1 MRIALIHNSLN
12 ASGGAERLALAF
24 AKALK
29 ESGHSVD
36 LYVMEKTLWYK
47 VEKLTSYN
55 HNVIDNEY
63 VLSYYGVIPFSSI
76 YGSFLGWF
84 SRDIVGIHEV
94 RRRKYDVIVATTQT
108 LVPTF
113 VDILYMHF
121 TSFIP
126 GFEYLYYPDRY
137 MYNTALR
144 IYSRP
149 AELLSRL
156 LISLFKNMEYK
167 PMILT
172 NSKFSASMMSRF
184 LGVNGLVVYPPV
196 NVEEYLPLSRNRDRD
211 NIILVIGRIEPA
223 KNIALVPIIAKKI
236 RNGRFVIIGSIG
248 SYGYYKH
255 IVRLVKS
262 LRVEDRVRILPN
274 ASEWQKI
281 ELLGR
286 AKVYLHPMKYEHFGI
301 SVVEAM
307 AAGLIPVVHRSG
319 GPWTDIVEF
328 GRYGFSFRDEE
339 EAISIIENTLELKGT
354 ELENLQSRIVT
365 RSQDFSYTKFKYTIN
380 NILSKLEIVKQGI
393 S

>member
-76 YGSFLGWF
+76 YSSFLGWF

-167 PMILT
+167 PLILT
-172 NSKFSASMMSRF
+172 NSKFSASMISKF
-184 LGVNGLVVYPPV
+184 LGVKGLVIYPPV

-223 KNIALVPIIAKKI
+223 KNTALVPFIAEKVK
-236 RNGRFVIIGSIG
+236 NGRFVIIGSIE
-248 SYGYYKH
+248 SYSYYKH
-255 IVRLVKS
+255 LVRLIKS

-281 ELLGR
+281 ELLRR

-328 GRYGFSFRDEE
+328 GKYGFGFRDED
-339 EAISIIENTLELKGT
+339 EATSIIENTLELKGT

-380 NILSKLEIVKQGI
+380 NIFSKLEIVKQGI

>member
-1 MRIALIHNSLN
+1 M
-12 ASGGAERLALAF
+12 
-24 AKALK
+24 
-29 ESGHSVD
+29 
-36 LYVMEKTLWYK
+36 Y
-47 VEKLTSYN
+47 
-55 HNVIDNEY
+55 
-63 VLSYYGVIPFSSI
+63 
-76 YGSFLGWF
+76 
-84 SRDIVGIHEV
+84 DI
-94 RRRKYDVIVATTQT
+94 IVATKQV

-113 VDILYMHF
+113 VDVLYMHF
-121 TSFIP
+121 PDFVP

-223 KNIALVPIIAKKI
+223 KNTALVPFIAEKVK
-236 RNGRFVIIGSIG
+236 NGRFVIIGSIE

-255 IVRLVKS
+255 IVRLIKS
-262 LRVEDRVRILPN
+262 LKVEDRVRILPN

-281 ELLGR
+281 ELLRR

-328 GRYGFSFRDEE
+328 GKYGFGFRDED
-339 EAISIIENTLELKGT
+339 EATSIIENTLELKGT

>member
-76 YGSFLGWF
+76 YSSFLGWF

-121 TSFIP
+121 TSFVP

-137 MYNTALR
+137 MYNIALR

-167 PMILT
+167 PLILT
-172 NSKFSASMMSRF
+172 NSKFSASMISKF
-184 LGVNGLVVYPPV
+184 LGVKGLVIYPPV

-223 KNIALVPIIAKKI
+223 KNIALVPFIAEKVK
-236 RNGRFVIIGSIG
+236 NGRFVIIGSIG
-248 SYGYYKH
+248 SYSYYKH
-255 IVRLVKS
+255 LVRLVKS

-274 ASEWQKI
+274 ASEREKI

-286 AKVYLHPMKYEHFGI
+286 AKIYLHPMKYEHFGI

-328 GRYGFSFRDEE
+328 GRYGFGFRDED
-339 EAISIIENTLELKGT
+339 EAISIIENVLELQGT
-354 ELENLQSRIVT
+354 ELESLQSKIVT
-365 RSQDFSYTKFKYTIN
+365 KSQDFSYIKFKYTIN
-380 NILSKLEIVKQGI
+380 NIFSKLKIVKQGI
-393 S
+393 L

>member
-1 MRIALIHNSLN
+1 MRIALIHGSLN
-12 ASGGAERLALAF
+12 AYGGAERLALAF

-29 ESGHSVD
+29 EGGHSVD
-36 LYVMEKTLWYK
+36 LYVMERTMWDR

-55 HNVIDNEY
+55 RGVVDNEY
-63 VLSYYGVIPFSSI
+63 VLPSYGIVPSI
-76 YGSFLGWF
+76 YGRFLNWF
-84 SRDIVGIHEV
+84 LRDIVYIHKV
-94 RRRKYDVIVATTQT
+94 RRHMYDIIVATKQV

-113 VDILYMHF
+113 VDVLYMHF
-121 TSFIP
+121 PDFVP

-223 KNIALVPIIAKKI
+223 KNTALVPFIAEKVK
-236 RNGRFVIIGSIG
+236 NGRFVIIGSIE
-248 SYGYYKH
+248 SYSYYKH
-255 IVRLVKS
+255 LVRLIKS

-281 ELLGR
+281 ELLRR
-286 AKVYLHPMKYEHFGI
+286 AKIYLHPMRYEHFGI

-328 GRYGFSFRDEE
+328 GKYGFGFRTEE
-339 EAISIIENTLELKGT
+339 EAVSHVENLLELKEI
-354 ELENLQSRIVT
+354 ELENLRSIVIA
-365 RSQDFSYTKFKYTIN
+365 RSQYFNYEKFRNAID
-380 NILSKLEIVKQGI
+380 KLFDKLKATRIDT

>member
-1 MRIALIHNSLN
+1 MRIALIHDSLN
-12 ASGGAERLALAF
+12 AYGGAERLALAF

-29 ESGHSVD
+29 EGGHSVD
-36 LYVMEKTLWYK
+36 LYVVERTMWDR

-55 HNVIDNEY
+55 RSVIDNEY
-63 VLSYYGVIPFSSI
+63 VLPPYGIVPSI
-76 YGSFLGWF
+76 YGRFLNWF
-84 SRDIVGIHEV
+84 SRDIVGIHEI
-94 RRRKYDVIVATTQT
+94 RRRRYDIIVATKQI

-113 VDILYMHF
+113 VDVLYMHF
-121 TSFIP
+121 PDFVP

-149 AELLSRL
+149 TELLSRL

-172 NSKFSASMMSRF
+172 NSRFSASMMSRF

-223 KNIALVPIIAKKI
+223 KNIALVPFIAEKVK
-236 RNGRFVIIGSIG
+236 NGRFVIIGSIG
-248 SYGYYKH
+248 SYSYYKH
-255 IVRLVKS
+255 LVKLIKS

-281 ELLGR
+281 ELLRR

-307 AAGLIPVVHRSG
+307 AAGLVPVVHKSG

-328 GRYGFSFRDEE
+328 GKYGFGFKDTE
-339 EAISIIENTLELKGT
+339 EASNYIEDIIKLSEN
-354 ELENLQSRIVT
+354 ELESLRAKYVAKATI
-365 RSQDFSYTKFKYTIN
+365 FSYKRFSYYVGKLID
-380 NILSKLEIVKQGI
+380 IMSKHG
-393 S
+393 

>member
-76 YGSFLGWF
+76 YSSFLGWF

-121 TSFIP
+121 TSFVP

-137 MYNTALR
+137 MYNIALR

-167 PMILT
+167 PLILT
-172 NSKFSASMMSRF
+172 NSKFSASMISKF
-184 LGVNGLVVYPPV
+184 LGVKGLVIYPPV

-223 KNIALVPIIAKKI
+223 KNIALVPFIAEKVK
-236 RNGRFVIIGSIG
+236 NGRFVIIGSIG
-248 SYGYYKH
+248 SYSYYKH
-255 IVRLVKS
+255 LVRLVKS

-281 ELLGR
+281 ELLRR

-328 GRYGFSFRDEE
+328 GKYGFGFRDKD

-365 RSQDFSYTKFKYTIN
+365 RSQDFSYTKFKYIIN
-380 NILSKLEIVKQGI
+380 NIFSKLEIVKQGI

>member
-1 MRIALIHNSLN
+1 MRIALIHDSLN
-12 ASGGAERLALAF
+12 AYGGAERLALAF

-29 ESGHSVD
+29 EGGHSVD
-36 LYVMEKTLWYK
+36 LYVMERTMWDR

-55 HNVIDNEY
+55 RSVIDNEY
-63 VLSYYGVIPFSSI
+63 VLPPYGIVPSI
-76 YGSFLGWF
+76 YGRFLNWF

-94 RRRKYDVIVATTQT
+94 RRRRYDIIVATKQI

-113 VDILYMHF
+113 VDVLYMHF
-121 TSFIP
+121 PDFVP

-149 AELLSRL
+149 TELLSRL

-167 PMILT
+167 PMILI
-172 NSKFSASMMSRF
+172 NSRFSASMMSRF

-223 KNIALVPIIAKKI
+223 KNITLVPFIAEKVK
-236 RNGRFVIIGSIG
+236 NGRFVIIGSIG
-248 SYGYYKH
+248 SYSYYKH
-255 IVRLVKS
+255 LVKLIKS

-281 ELLGR
+281 ELLRR
-286 AKVYLHPMKYEHFGI
+286 AKMYLHPMKYEHFGI

-328 GRYGFSFRDEE
+328 GKYGFGFRTEE
-339 EAISIIENTLELKGT
+339 EAVSHVENLLELKEI
-354 ELENLQSRIVT
+354 ELENLRSIVIA
-365 RSQDFSYTKFKYTIN
+365 RSQYFNYEKFRNAID
-380 NILSKLEIVKQGI
+380 KLFDKLKATRIDT

>member
-1 MRIALIHNSLN
+1 MRIALIHDGLN
-12 ASGGAERLALAF
+12 ACGGAERLALAF

-29 ESGHSVD
+29 EGGHSVD
-36 LYVMEKTLWYK
+36 LYVVERTMWDR

-55 HNVIDNEY
+55 RGVVDNEH
-63 VLSYYGVIPFSSI
+63 VLPSYGIVPSI
-76 YGSFLGWF
+76 YGRFLNWF
-84 SRDIVGIHEV
+84 LRDIVYIHEV
-94 RRRKYDVIVATTQT
+94 RRHMYDIIVATKQV

-113 VDILYMHF
+113 VDVLYMHF
-121 TSFIP
+121 PDFVP

-167 PMILT
+167 PLILT
-172 NSKFSASMMSRF
+172 NSKFSASMISKF
-184 LGVNGLVVYPPV
+184 LGVKGLVIYPPV

-223 KNIALVPIIAKKI
+223 KNIASVPFIAEKVK
-236 RNGRFVIIGSIG
+236 NGRFVIIGSIG
-248 SYGYYKH
+248 SYSYYRH
-255 IVRLVKS
+255 LVRLIKS
-262 LRVEDRVRILPN
+262 LSVEDRVRILPN

-281 ELLGR
+281 ELLRR

-328 GRYGFSFRDEE
+328 GKYGFGFRTEE
-339 EAISIIENTLELKGT
+339 EAVSHVENLLELKEI
-354 ELENLQSRIVT
+354 ELENLRSIVIA
-365 RSQDFSYTKFKYTIN
+365 RSQYFNYEKFRNAID
-380 NILSKLEIVKQGI
+380 KLFDKLKATRIDT

>member
-1 MRIALIHNSLN
+1 MRIALIHDSLN
-12 ASGGAERLALAF
+12 ACGGAERLSLAF

-29 ESGHSVD
+29 EDGHSVD
-36 LYVMEKTLWYK
+36 LYVMEKTMWDR

-55 HNVIDNEY
+55 RNVIDNEY
-63 VLSYYGVIPFSSI
+63 VLYPYGIVPSI
-76 YGSFLGWF
+76 YSRFLSWLL
-84 SRDIVGIHEV
+84 RDVAEIHDV
-94 RRRKYDVIVATTQT
+94 RRRRYDVIVATKQI

-113 VDILYMHF
+113 VDVLYMHF
-121 TSFIP
+121 PDFVP

-172 NSKFSASMMSRF
+172 NSRFSASMVSRF

-196 NVEEYLPLSRNRDRD
+196 NAEEYLPLSRNRDRD

-223 KNIALVPIIAKKI
+223 KNIALVPFIAEKVK
-236 RNGRFVIIGSIG
+236 NGRFVIIGSIG
-248 SYGYYKH
+248 SYSYYRH
-255 IVRLVKS
+255 LVRLVKS

-281 ELLGR
+281 ELLRR

-328 GRYGFSFRDEE
+328 GKYGFGFRTEE
-339 EAISIIENTLELKGT
+339 EAVSHVENLLELKEI
-354 ELENLQSRIVT
+354 ELENLRSIVIA
-365 RSQDFSYTKFKYTIN
+365 RSQYFNYEKFRNAID
-380 NILSKLEIVKQGI
+380 KLFDKLKATRIDT

>member
-76 YGSFLGWF
+76 YSSFLGWF

-137 MYNTALR
+137 MYNIALR

-167 PMILT
+167 PLILT
-172 NSKFSASMMSRF
+172 NSKFSASMISKF
-184 LGVNGLVVYPPV
+184 LGVKGLVIYPPV

-223 KNIALVPIIAKKI
+223 KNIALVPFIAEKVK
-236 RNGRFVIIGSIG
+236 NGRFVIIGSIG
-248 SYGYYKH
+248 SYSYYKH
-255 IVRLVKS
+255 LVRLVKS

-274 ASEWQKI
+274 ASEREKI

-286 AKVYLHPMKYEHFGI
+286 AKIYLHPMKYEHFGI

-328 GRYGFSFRDEE
+328 GRYGFGFRDED
-339 EAISIIENTLELKGT
+339 EAISIIENVLELQGT
-354 ELENLQSRIVT
+354 ELESLQSKIVT
-365 RSQDFSYTKFKYTIN
+365 KSQDFSYIKFKYTIN
-380 NILSKLEIVKQGI
+380 NIFSKLKIVKQGI
-393 S
+393 L

>member
-1 MRIALIHNSLN
+1 MRIALIHDSLN
-12 ASGGAERLALAF
+12 ACGGAERLSLAF

-29 ESGHSVD
+29 EGGHSVD
-36 LYVMEKTLWYK
+36 LYVMEKTMWDR

-55 HNVIDNEY
+55 RNVIDNEY
-63 VLSYYGVIPFSSI
+63 VLYPYGIVPSI
-76 YGSFLGWF
+76 YSRFLSWLL
-84 SRDIVGIHEV
+84 RDVAGIHDV
-94 RRRKYDVIVATTQT
+94 RRRRYDVVVATKQI

-113 VDILYMHF
+113 VDVLYMHF
-121 TSFIP
+121 PDFVP

-223 KNIALVPIIAKKI
+223 KNIASVPFIAEKVK
-236 RNGRFVIIGSIG
+236 NGRFVIIGSIG
-248 SYGYYKH
+248 SYSYYRH
-255 IVRLVKS
+255 LVRLIKS
-262 LRVEDRVRILPN
+262 LSVEDRVRILPN

-281 ELLGR
+281 ELLRR
-286 AKVYLHPMKYEHFGI
+286 AKMYLHPMKYEHFGI

-307 AAGLIPVVHRSG
+307 AAGLIPVAHRSG

-328 GRYGFSFRDEE
+328 GKYGFGFRTEE
-339 EAISIIENTLELKGT
+339 EAVSHVENLLELKEI
-354 ELENLQSRIVT
+354 ELENLRSIVIA
-365 RSQDFSYTKFKYTIN
+365 RSQYFNYEKFRNAID
-380 NILSKLEIVKQGI
+380 KLFDKLKATRIDT

>member
-1 MRIALIHNSLN
+1 MRIALIHDSLN
-12 ASGGAERLALAF
+12 AYGGAERLALAF

-29 ESGHSVD
+29 EGGHSVD
-36 LYVMEKTLWYK
+36 LYVVERTMWDR

-55 HNVIDNEY
+55 RSVIDNEY
-63 VLSYYGVIPFSSI
+63 VLPPYGIVPSI
-76 YGSFLGWF
+76 YGRFLNWF

-94 RRRKYDVIVATTQT
+94 RRRRYDIIVATKQI

-113 VDILYMHF
+113 VDVLYMHF
-121 TSFIP
+121 PDFVP

-149 AELLSRL
+149 TELLSRL
-156 LISLFKNMEYK
+156 LISLFKNMKYK
-167 PMILT
+167 PVILT
-172 NSKFSASMMSRF
+172 NSRFSASMISKF

-223 KNIALVPIIAKKI
+223 KNITLVPFIAEKVK
-236 RNGRFVIIGSIG
+236 NGRFVIIGSIG
-248 SYGYYKH
+248 SYSYYKH
-255 IVRLVKS
+255 LVKLIKS

-281 ELLGR
+281 ELLRR
-286 AKVYLHPMKYEHFGI
+286 AKMYLHPMKYEHFGI

-328 GRYGFSFRDEE
+328 GKYGFGFRTEE
-339 EAISIIENTLELKGT
+339 EAVSHVENLLELKEI
-354 ELENLQSRIVT
+354 ELENLRSIVIA
-365 RSQDFSYTKFKYTIN
+365 RSQYFNYEKFRNAID
-380 NILSKLEIVKQGI
+380 KLFDKLKATRIDT